1 MSKEAIDEL
10 NRYLILCSY
19 RDGEYFLQEEYDEL
33 ENIIKRNPIAR
44 ELEEERYRYLTN
56 EITKEE
62 YDNICMEAVRKLK
75 KD

>member
-33 ENIIKRNPIAR
+33 EAIIKRNPIAR

-56 EITKEE
+56 QITKEE
-62 YDNICMEAVRKLK
+62 YDNICMDAVRKLK